1 MECVTNSD
9 LRIRDQRLRSGL
21 SLTALAAASGVSMA
35 LLSQV
40 ERGLADPSL
49 ATLRKIAVALDV
61 ALFDL
66 FETAPGH
73 GTLRVQRSHEQ
84 LHVRLP
90 DTVADYVRVSAG
102 LGDLEVLRGS
112 LPPHAFTS
120 ATLHAH
126 GAEEC
131 VTVLTG
137 TLTLEAEDKTIIL
150 HPEDSCHFRA
160 HIPHRYVNNSESLTT
175 FLVSV
180 TPPSL

>member
-1 MECVTNSD
+1 
-9 LRIRDQRLRSGL
+9 
-21 SLTALAAASGVSMA
+21 MA

-40 ERGLADPSL
+40 ERGRADPSL

-66 FETAPGH
+66 FEAGPDH
-73 GTLRVQRSHEQ
+73 ATLRVQRMHEQ

-90 DTVADYVRVSAG
+90 NSCMDYARVSAG

-112 LPPHAFTS
+112 LKPGATTS
-120 ATLHAH
+120 PVLHTH

-131 VTVLTG
+131 VVVITG
-137 TLTLEAEDKTIIL
+137 DLALETDEATIAL
-150 HPEDSCHFRA
+150 NAGDSCHFRA
-160 HIPHRYVNNSESLTT
+160 HTPHRYINNSESSTT

>member
-1 MECVTNSD
+1 
-9 LRIRDQRLRSGL
+9 
-21 SLTALAAASGVSMA
+21 MA

-49 ATLRKIAVALDV
+49 ATLRKIASALDV

-66 FETAPGH
+66 FETTPEHAN
-73 GTLRVQRSHEQ
+73 LRVQRAHEQ

-90 DTVADYVRVSAG
+90 GAVTDYVRASAG

-112 LPPHAFTS
+112 LTPQASTS
-120 ATLHAH
+120 STLHAH

-131 VTVLTG
+131 VVVLTG
-137 TLTLEAEDKTIIL
+137 TLTLETEDDTITL
-150 HPEDSCHFRA
+150 NADDSCHFRA
-160 HIPHRYVNNSESLTT
+160 RIPHRYVNHSESLTT